1 MSLFKKFDFI
11 IMKKFELIL
20 TRSLIFTLLAVLT
33 SVNLCGQRLNLLDP
47 NESNSETNPYLI
59 TSAAD
64 WNTFASDV
72 NVGYSYSGEYLKL
85 TVNITV
91 SDMAGT
97 WTSTTVYNAFSGT
110 FDGDWHTVTFNNG
123 TVGTPFDQDRCA
135 PFRVIDGATI
145 KKLNIEGTI
154 ITAKKYA
161 GGLIGYA
168 YGTSNI
174 NNCISRID
182 ITSTLNGD
190 ATHGGFAGQQ
200 EKGTLNFEE
209 CIFEG
214 SITGT
219 NAIKG
224 GGYMGWRGG
233 SVKYKNCIQAGE
245 IAMNGNTTTYH
256 RGSNNGGGTFDHAY
270 YIFEPANH
278 ESYGLQGTAVE
289 SSAPAPSDGIYRK
302 YTDGDDAYYVPG
314 GVITGFETTVFS
326 GSAVPATITPVV
338 KYYGWTL
345 AWNTDYDIKVNGTL
359 QTSGSVT
366 LSETGDYVF
375 TIEGKGN
382 YGGTFTKNVKV
393 FDVTTWVGLQTV
405 LADNTLGTRNITL
418 SSNVSPVNPATD
430 GALVVNGTVVL
441 DLNGYTINRNIGNE
455 AITDG
460 YVIKVASGANLTIND
475 SGTTTDGIIT
485 GGYNLG
491 DGGGIVNLGTLTLN
505 NVTVSGNKVEEN
517 RSAYG
522 VGAGIYNNST
532 STLTM
537 NNCIVKENVAIG
549 GGGGVHSEKGTL
561 TINGGEIKN
570 NSSNNKGG
578 GVRVKKNATITG
590 CAIKDN
596 LLAKKEANDGGGFY
610 SDKGSTVT
618 LIDCEISGN
627 NAERWGGGIY
637 VIGSA
642 TTLTLQGCLVENNT
656 ALTSGGGIYMHEG
669 TLNIEGTTIRHNTS
683 YSVGG
688 VCVHDG
694 STKADPIPAEIY
706 IKGETIINE
715 NYGDPFQRNLYID
728 YPTGVINV
736 NGALSGDAMIGVSKA
751 VDDNTPSTYIMT
763 SGLGTN
769 NPDDGDDYFKCD
781 NYLLYWFELNGDK
794 EIKLNK
800 TLYWNE
806 VDWDHNEHLY
816 VSGGIRYIKAPVIV
830 SEDVTCSENIDM
842 SEQGAI
848 FIENGIQFVYTGT
861 PVTVSVYKE
870 IKKAPDASTSTATGW
885 YTISSPVD
893 DPNIITKTTLITA
906 TSAPYNFDLLR
917 YNEAAHYWE
926 SYNDN
931 TAGHG
936 TFSTL
941 ESGRG
946 YLYRHAQDVTVEFTG
961 STNNSV
967 TDSVTNHGG
976 SAAELPGFNLIGN
989 PFTHNITLG
998 NISLSAGAALSGGYV
1013 LNKSGAWTAVT
1024 SSSTITPCQGV
1035 LVQVTEDATATFSH
1049 TTGNSKSG
1057 SNYIGFT
1064 VANSEYEDVAYAMF
1078 DEGHGLDKISHLN
1091 EEIPMLYINRNDED
1105 FAIATMDKD
1114 TKMFDLNFEAKTMGR
1129 YTLSVKPEG
1138 SYSYIHV
1145 YDKLANKDIDMLKDG
1160 KYEFIGSTADAAD
1173 RFVVRLGATNGV
1185 DDEMFVYQSGNDII
1199 VNGEGNLQV
1208 FDVMGRNIMNTT
1220 VNGVQSLN
1228 FKSHGV
1234 YIFKLNEKTQKII
1247 VR

>member
-1 MSLFKKFDFI
+1 
-11 IMKKFELIL
+11 MKKFELIL

-33 SVNLCGQRLNLLDP
+33 SVNLWGQSLSLLDP
-47 NESNSETNPYLI
+47 NEPNSETNPYLI
-59 TSAAD
+59 YNPTD
-64 WNTFASDV
+64 WNTFAAHV
-72 NVGYSYSGEYLKL
+72 NAGHSYSGEYLKL
-85 TVNITV
+85 TADITI

-97 WTSTTVYNAFSGT
+97 WTSSSDYKAFSGT
-110 FDGDWHTVTFNNG
+110 FDGDWHTITFNKGEIGN
-123 TVGTPFDQDRCA
+123 PFEEDRCA
-135 PFRVIDGATI
+135 PFRVIDQATI
-145 KKLNIEGTI
+145 KNLIVEGTI
-154 ITAKKYA
+154 VTSKKFA
-161 GGLIGYA
+161 GGLIGWA
-168 YGTSNI
+168 YSNPGTSYV
-174 NNCISRID
+174 NNCINRIN
-182 ITSTLNGD
+182 INSTLTGD
-190 ATHGGFAGQQ
+190 ATHGGFVGQQ

-214 SITGT
+214 NITGT

-245 IAMNGNTTTYH
+245 IAMSGNTATYH
-256 RGSNNGGGTFDHAY
+256 RNSGGTFDHAY
-270 YIFEPANH
+270 YIFAPANH
-278 ESYGLQGTAVE
+278 ESYGLQGTAVA
-289 SSAPAPSDGIYRK
+289 SSALAPTDGIYRK

-314 GVITGFETTVFS
+314 GVVTGFETTVFS
-326 GSAVPATITPVV
+326 GSDVPATITPVV

-382 YGGTFTKNVKV
+382 YGGTFTQNVKV
-393 FDVTTWVGLQTV
+393 FDVTTWVGLQAV

-418 SSNVSPVNPATD
+418 SSNVSPVNPSTD

-441 DLNGYTINRNIGNE
+441 DLNGYTINRNIGDE
-455 AITDG
+455 AETDG
-460 YVIKVASGANLTIND
+460 YVMIVVSGANLTIND

-491 DGGGIVNLGTLTLN
+491 DGGGIVNKGTLTLN
-505 NVTVSGNKVEEN
+505 DVTVSGNKVEEN

-522 VGAGIYNNST
+522 VGAGIYNEG
-532 STLTM
+532 TLTM

-610 SDKGSTVT
+610 SDKGSNVT

-637 VIGSA
+637 VIGA
-642 TTLTLQGCLVENNT
+642 NTTLTLQGCLVENNT
-656 ALTSGGGIYMHEG
+656 ALTSGGGVYMHEG
-669 TLNIEGTTIRHNTS
+669 TLNIEGTTIKHNTS

-688 VCVHDG
+688 VCVHNG
-694 STKADPIPAEIY
+694 STKADPIPAKIY

-728 YPTGVINV
+728 YVNGVINV
-736 NGALSGDAMIGVSKA
+736 NDALSGNAMIGVSKV

-763 SGLGTN
+763 SGLGTY
-769 NPDDGDDYFKCD
+769 NPSDGENYFKCD
-781 NYLLYWFELNGDK
+781 NYLLYWFELDENN

-806 VDWDHNEHLY
+806 VDWNNNEHLY
-816 VSGGIRYIKAPVIV
+816 VSGGTRYIKAPVIV
-830 SEDVTCSENIDM
+830 SADVTSTEEISM

-848 FIENGIQFVYTGT
+848 FIEKGIEFFYTGT

-870 IKKAPDASTSTATGW
+870 IQQAPDPTSSTATGW
-885 YTISSPVD
+885 YTISSPVNN
-893 DPNIITKTTLITA
+893 PNIISGTTLITA

-917 YNEAAHYWE
+917 YNEATHYWE

-931 TAGHG
+931 IAGHAP
-936 TFSTL
+936 FSTL

-946 YLYRHAQDVTVEFTG
+946 YLYRHAKDVTVEFTG
-961 STNNSV
+961 LTNNSA
-967 TDSVTNHGG
+967 TYSVTNNGG
-976 SAAELPGFNLIGN
+976 SDTDLPGFNLIGN

-998 NISLSAGAALSGGYV
+998 NISLSAGDALSGGYV
-1013 LNKSGAWTAVT
+1013 LNKEGAWTAVT
-1024 SSSTITPCQGV
+1024 SSSDITPCQGV
-1035 LVQVTEDATATFSH
+1035 LVQVTEDATATISH
-1049 TTGNSKSG
+1049 TAGSKSRA
-1057 SNYIGFT
+1057 SEEYVQFT
-1064 VANSEYEDVAYAMF
+1064 VANNSYEDVAYALF
-1078 DEGHGLDKISHLN
+1078 DEGHGLNKISHFN
-1091 EEIPMLYINRNDED
+1091 EEIPMLYINKNDED
-1105 FAIATMDKD
+1105 YAIATMDKD
-1114 TKMFDLNFEAKTMGR
+1114 AKMFDLNFEAKTMGR

-1138 SYSYIHV
+1138 GFNYIHV
-1145 YDKLANKDIDMLKDG
+1145 YDKLANKDIDMLSES
-1160 KYEFIGSTADAAD
+1160 KYTFIGSPADAAD
-1173 RFVVRLGATNGV
+1173 RFVVRLGATNGA
-1185 DDEMFVYQSGNDII
+1185 DDEVFVYQSGSDVI
-1199 VNGEGNLQV
+1199 VNGEGDLQV

-1220 VNGVQSLN
+1220 VNGVQAVN
-1228 FKSHGV
+1228 VPHNGV
-1234 YIFKLNEKTQKII
+1234 YIFKLNEKVQKIV